1 MLSGGRLD
9 WKHKVVGIE
18 DAAARDAM
26 VGDAVGEVA
35 FP

>member
-1 MLSGGRLD
+1 MMSSGSPD

-26 VGDAVGEVA
+26 VGDAGG
-35 FP
+35 